1 MSILGAVMVPHPPI
15 ILPEIGRGEEKKIR
29 ATTDAYQKAMAFAA
43 SLKPETVIITSPH
56 SVMYSDYFHIS
67 PGLDA
72 EGDFRRFRARNVRIR
87 AEYDYELVHTL
98 CGICDRDAFPAGTM
112 GERDPGLDHGTMIP
126 LYFLNQH
133 MDPDSY
139 RVVRIGLSGLPLT
152 DHYLLGQKICEAVD
166 KTDRRVV
173 LIASGDLSH
182 KLKKDGPYGLDENGP
197 VYDER
202 IMDVM
207 GRAQF
212 DELLDFDETFC
223 ERAAECGHRSFVIMA
238 GALDGKAV
246 RAHRLS
252 HEGTFGVGYGVCTYQ
267 VTGEDQMRHFLD
279 LWKEKKQKELLL
291 KRTDEDIYVQL
302 ARMGVE
308 YAVKK
313 HRVLPDPEIFA
324 LLDSAGKTG
333 DPAAGAVRADRGPEK
348 GSADLQE
355 TQRPQETQGFPDSR
369 EELRHRRAGAFVSIH
384 KDGRLRGC
392 IGTIAPTCSCIAR
405 EIAQNALSA
414 SLRDPRFSPI
424 RPSEL
429 DSLEITVD
437 VLGETEK
444 ISSPDQ
450 LDVKRYGVIVTKG
463 RRRGLL
469 LPNLDGV
476 DTVEEQISIA
486 LQKAGLDTD
495 EEDYELE
502 RFEVVRHY

>member
-1 MSILGAVMVPHPPI
+1 
-15 ILPEIGRGEEKKIR
+15 
-29 ATTDAYQKAMAFAA
+29 
-43 SLKPETVIITSPH
+43 
-56 SVMYSDYFHIS
+56 
-67 PGLDA
+67 
-72 EGDFRRFRARNVRIR
+72 
-87 AEYDYELVHTL
+87 
-98 CGICDRDAFPAGTM
+98 
-112 GERDPGLDHGTMIP
+112 
-126 LYFLNQH
+126 
-133 MDPDSY
+133 
-139 RVVRIGLSGLPLT
+139 
-152 DHYLLGQKICEAVD
+152 
-166 KTDRRVV
+166 
-173 LIASGDLSH
+173 
-182 KLKKDGPYGLDENGP
+182 
-197 VYDER
+197 
-202 IMDVM
+202 
-207 GRAQF
+207 
-212 DELLDFDETFC
+212 
-223 ERAAECGHRSFVIMA
+223 
-238 GALDGKAV
+238 
-246 RAHRLS
+246 
-252 HEGTFGVGYGVCTYQ
+252 
-267 VTGEDQMRHFLD
+267 MRHFLD
-279 LWKEKKQKELLL
+279 LWKDKKQKELLL

-333 DPAAGAVRADRGPEK
+333 DPAAGAARADRGPEK

-355 TQRPQETQGFPDSR
+355 TQRPQETQGSPDSR

>member
-333 DPAAGAVRADRGPEK
+333 DPAAGAARADRKLEK

-355 TQRPQETQGFPDSR
+355 TQRPQETQGSPDSR